1 MSNLQEIKD
10 LVSIR
15 AVADYLGLEEE
26 YGKRKFPGERTASIQ
41 LYKDNRF
48 HDFGRNVNGD
58 IFDLMIH
65 VRGCTLKEAIA
76 ELKTAFN
83 IKDSPIRENVV
94 KEAWIAYLER
104 KFNAKYI
111 EHYDYFL
118 IDQSGKAVYAYTKV
132 RLQDKTGK
140 KKLIYGR
147 FNGDR
152 FILGLQGKKAKD
164 IPAIYGSSIRTIQ
177 EAIEY
182 QKTIFYV
189 EGEKDTN
196 TLMRKGYTVFTCGG
210 SGDWKKSVSEIVR
223 QANVIILADNDE
235 PGEQLAYQVMQDLQL
250 ISNSVSI
257 IKPMPNVDKADIT
270 DYFEEGHSVEEFEDL
285 IKNDD
290 GRDTVSILRKYG
302 ETKKSEKEKKTRA
315 GEKSK
320 KDCLVLKRG
329 SEDIL
334 KQLITLNAAECF
346 QMNDRGSADLFATI
360 FKNISRY
367 NPTKKD
373 WMYYDKTRWTADTEG
388 MRAKRNAKTLADVLV
403 RYSVTA
409 SLPDDKRQS
418 YIKYA
423 AGMMNYRNRNV
434 MITDAKDLNFF
445 ENIELD
451 KDDFFL
457 NCKNCVLDLSGDQPK
472 ALEHNADLLL
482 SKICNASYNP
492 VATCTLWEKTVNEIM
507 QGDSSKIEYLQK
519 MSGRFLTGDTS
530 EEEFYIFFGA
540 TTRNG
545 KSTITE
551 LLLYLLGDYATT
563 ISPESLAIKANKDS
577 RTASPDIAKLAG
589 TRLVVASE
597 PPRRM
602 LFDSSLVKT
611 LTGRDTV
618 SARFLHENEFQFK
631 PKFKLILNSN
641 YLPVISDK
649 TVFSSNRVKVVP
661 FERHFTEKEQNKHL
675 KEQLQQEIDGILNW
689 CIQGL
694 SLYRK
699 EGLEPPTAVQIATHE
714 YSEDSDKIG
723 KFISE
728 CLEKSDQNLAAKD
741 VYEKYS
747 QWCNDCGLGVDGR
760 TSFYEELKTKN
771 LLSKTGTV
779 TGKTVKNVIKGY
791 SFVDETFHP
800 VDGNFDTP
808 FS

>member
-118 IDQSGKAVYAYTKV
+118 IDQSGKAVYAY
-132 RLQDKTGK
+132 
-140 KKLIYGR
+140 
-147 FNGDR
+147 
-152 FILGLQGKKAKD
+152 
-164 IPAIYGSSIRTIQ
+164 
-177 EAIEY
+177 
-182 QKTIFYV
+182 
-189 EGEKDTN
+189 
-196 TLMRKGYTVFTCGG
+196 
-210 SGDWKKSVSEIVR
+210 
-223 QANVIILADNDE
+223 
-235 PGEQLAYQVMQDLQL
+235 QVMQDLQL

-320 KDCLVLKRG
+320 MDCLVLKRG

-492 VATCTLWEKTVNEIM
+492 VEV
-507 QGDSSKIEYLQK
+507 
-519 MSGRFLTGDTS
+519 
-530 EEEFYIFFGA
+530 
-540 TTRNG
+540 
-545 KSTITE
+545 
-551 LLLYLLGDYATT
+551 
-563 ISPESLAIKANKDS
+563 
-577 RTASPDIAKLAG
+577 
-589 TRLVVASE
+589 
-597 PPRRM
+597 
-602 LFDSSLVKT
+602 
-611 LTGRDTV
+611 
-618 SARFLHENEFQFK
+618 
-631 PKFKLILNSN
+631 KFKGEQIKRLN
-641 YLPVISDK
+641 
-649 TVFSSNRVKVVP
+649 
-661 FERHFTEKEQNKHL
+661 
-675 KEQLQQEIDGILNW
+675 
-689 CIQGL
+689 
-694 SLYRK
+694 
-699 EGLEPPTAVQIATHE
+699 EP
-714 YSEDSDKIG
+714 
-723 KFISE
+723 
-728 CLEKSDQNLAAKD
+728 
-741 VYEKYS
+741 
-747 QWCNDCGLGVDGR
+747 
-760 TSFYEELKTKN
+760 
-771 LLSKTGTV
+771 
-779 TGKTVKNVIKGY
+779 IKQ
-791 SFVDETFHP
+791 
-800 VDGNFDTP
+800 
-808 FS
+808 